1 MMTLQSA
8 FLAQAISCIALGS
21 AFMGRLMR
29 LLAQYWPEN
38 TGVARRF
45 AAWPGDISAMGASLP
60 LRIAGGLH
68 ALVLNRQDARLAA
81 AYPPHDVDDATLLT
95 EVQRAL
101 QQYDAFLCNWIEN
114 APQTNE
120 ARRSAVLIVATCANV
135 RAVTIF
141 EIDAARNKLCSVA

>member
-21 AFMGRLMR
+21 PFMGRLMR

-45 AAWPGDISAMGASLP
+45 AASPGDISSMGASLP